1 VLLAAD
7 TAPAAGPPWLA
18 VVLAVCS
25 LIGVVGVAL
34 APALVEKVK
43 RGKRDEPKVA
53 ASTEPAA
60 LPTPTVVQRTDQA
73 LDLVGAAM
81 EDAHR
86 ERDEAQ
92 AKRDEALGEN
102 KRLVKKN
109 AGLELEN
116 VKLRALIYRLDPT
129 WNGDSS
135 GRSAG

>member
-1 VLLAAD
+1 MLLAAD
-7 TAPAAGPPWLA
+7 AASAAGPPWLA
-18 VVLAVCS
+18 IVVAALAS
-25 LIGVVGVAL
+25 IGVIATAFG
-34 APALVEKVK
+34 PAIAEKVK
-43 RGKRDEPKVA
+43 RGKPKDEAKAA

-81 EDAHR
+81 TDAHR

-92 AKRDEALGEN
+92 ARAERLSKANTKLERENAAL
-102 KRLVKKN
+102 RT
-109 AGLELEN
+109 
-116 VKLRALIYRLDPT
+116 LIYRLDPT

>member
-1 VLLAAD
+1 MLLAAD
-7 TAPAAGPPWLA
+7 AAPAGPPWLA
-18 VVLAVCS
+18 VVLAA
-25 LIGVVGVAL
+25 LTLLGVLGTAFG
-34 APALVEKVK
+34 PAVVEKVK
-43 RGKRDEPKVA
+43 RGKKDDPPKAA

-92 AKRDEALGEN
+92 DDNRRLLKANAK
-102 KRLVKKN
+102 
-109 AGLELEN
+109 LELEN

-129 WNGDSS
+129 WDGDSS